1 MLYCNRAD
9 TDREA
14 RRVELRMTWN
24 INSIRMQE
32 EQAMKKIQ
40 KAASILLLFLLC
52 GCGNAATQT
61 GTTEQVTTEAVSA
74 DNAYAD
80 LADSLDTAVVE
91 KVDQEGGYI
100 TFWNSTVQKSY
111 TLSYDHAT
119 GIKSRH
125 GEELVAGQLQSG
137 DLVQVT
143 FQKDT
148 KKCKMP
154 R

>member
-9 TDREA
+9 TDREV

-61 GTTEQVTTEAVSA
+61 GTKEQVTTEAVSA

-100 TFWNSTVQKSY
+100 TFWN
-111 TLSYDHAT
+111 
-119 GIKSRH
+119 R
-125 GEELVAGQLQSG
+125 
-137 DLVQVT
+137 
-143 FQKDT
+143 
-148 KKCKMP
+148 
-154 R
+154 

>member
-100 TFWNSTVQKSY
+100 TFLEQYGTK
-111 TLSYDHAT
+111 
-119 GIKSRH
+119 
-125 GEELVAGQLQSG
+125 ELYAQL
-137 DLVQVT
+137 
-143 FQKDT
+143 
-148 KKCKMP
+148 
-154 R
+154 

>member
-9 TDREA
+9 TDREV

-100 TFWNSTVQKSY
+100 TFWNSTVQY
-111 TLSYDHAT
+111 A
-119 GIKSRH
+119 
-125 GEELVAGQLQSG
+125 QL
-137 DLVQVT
+137 
-143 FQKDT
+143 
-148 KKCKMP
+148 
-154 R
+154 